1 MTKLIYV
8 FLLLLPGIPAYSQN
22 PVITVNSI
30 AADNSCM
37 PIRTVHGRMDTMQG
51 KWVGIYHAE
60 IVGDCLELSIMYGG
74 CKPEMEFVTNE
85 ELLTT
90 QSYKMNFL
98 LRYMTAATD
107 PCKDTLKTKLSFDL
121 LPFKNKAPGKVIFIS
136 LVGSV
141 FNLGY
146 RQTQ

>member
-1 MTKLIYV
+1 MIKLTNLFL
-8 FLLLLPGIPAYSQN
+8 FLLLAAPVFAQD

-30 AADNSCM
+30 PADNSCM
-37 PIRTVHGRMDTMQG
+37 PIRTVQGSLDTMKG

-74 CKPEMEFVTNE
+74 CKAEMEFVTDNM
-85 ELLTT
+85 LLTS
-90 QSYKMNFL
+90 QSYKLNFL
-98 LRYMTAATD
+98 LKYALDATD
-107 PCKDTLKTKLSFDL
+107 PCRDNLKTKISFDL

-146 RQTQ
+146 RQMQ

>member
-1 MTKLIYV
+1 MRKLFYA
-8 FLLLLPGIPAYSQN
+8 FLLLILASTGFSQEPA
-22 PVITVNSI
+22 IIVNSI
-30 AADNSCM
+30 PADNSCM
-37 PIRTVHGRMDTMQG
+37 PIRTVQGRMDTMQG

-60 IVGDCLELSIMYGG
+60 INGDCLELSIMYGG
-74 CKPEMEFVTNE
+74 CKAEMEFVTNE
-85 ELLTT
+85 ELLTS

-98 LRYMTAATD
+98 LKYMMAATD
-107 PCKDTLKTKLSFDL
+107 PCKDTMKTKISFDL

-146 RQTQ
+146 RQMQ

>member
-1 MTKLIYV
+1 MIKLLCALL
-8 FLLLLPGIPAYSQN
+8 FLIVTATGYSQN

-37 PIRTVHGRMDTMQG
+37 PIRTVQGRMDTMQG

-74 CKPEMEFVTNE
+74 CKAEMEFVTNE

-98 LRYMTAATD
+98 LRYLTDATN
-107 PCKDTLKTKLSFDL
+107 PCKDTMKTKISFDL

-146 RQTQ
+146 RQMQ

>member
-1 MTKLIYV
+1 MANLFYAFF
-8 FLLLLPGIPAYSQN
+8 FLLLTATGFSQN
-22 PVITVNSI
+22 PMITVNSI
-30 AADNSCM
+30 PADNSCM

-74 CKPEMEFVTNE
+74 CKAEMEFVTNE

-107 PCKDTLKTKLSFDL
+107 PCKDTLKTKIRFDL

-141 FNLGY
+141 CTLGY
-146 RQTQ
+146 RQMQ

>member
-1 MTKLIYV
+1 MIKLVYA
-8 FLLLLPGIPAYSQN
+8 FLFLTLSIPAFSQN

-30 AADNSCM
+30 AVDNSCM
-37 PIRTVHGRMDTMQG
+37 PIRTVQGRMDTMQG

-60 IVGDCLELSIMYGG
+60 IVGDCLELGIMYGG
-74 CKPEMEFVTNE
+74 CKAEMEFVTNE
-85 ELLTT
+85 ELLTS

-98 LRYMTAATD
+98 LKYMMAATD
-107 PCKDTLKTKLSFDL
+107 PCKDTMKTKISFDL

-136 LVGSV
+136 LVGTV